1 MLLMNIG
8 LALGLGW
15 FFSLLIYM
23 VFWMSNSNY
32 NEEDSLS
39 QAEEDLNTVTLYM
52 GLVFRV
58 LAIIAYSMLLAGLKK
73 ENPRLLLPTLI
84 FFPLNLIKMIS
95 VAIAS
100 FIIYEDENGWFVF
113 AIFIPDLLISFCIFY
128 NALRLR
134 KTFGQQRNYKRQ
146 DTLRAERTRY
156 ET

>member
-23 VFWMSNSNY
+23 VFWMSNSNFD
-32 NEEDSLS
+32 EEDSLS
-39 QAEEDLNTVTLYM
+39 QAEEDLNTVTLYI

-58 LAIIAYSMLLAGLKK
+58 LAIIAYSMLLSGIKK

-84 FFPLNLIKMIS
+84 FFPLNLIRMIS

-134 KTFGQQRNYKRQ
+134 RNFGQQRIYKRQ
-146 DTLRAERTRY
+146 DTLKAERTRY

>member
-23 VFWMSNSNY
+23 VFWMSNSNFD
-32 NEEDSLS
+32 EEDSLS
-39 QAEEDLNTVTLYM
+39 QAEEDLNTVTLYL

-58 LAIIAYSMLLAGLKK
+58 LAIIAYSMLLSGIKK

-84 FFPLNLIKMIS
+84 FFPLNLIRMIS

-113 AIFIPDLLISFCIFY
+113 AIFVPDLLISFCIFY

-134 KTFGQQRNYKRQ
+134 KTFGPQRIYKRQ

>member
-23 VFWMSNSNY
+23 VFWMSNGNFD
-32 NEEDSLS
+32 EEDSLS

-84 FFPLNLIKMIS
+84 FFPLNVIRMIS

-100 FIIYEDENGWFVF
+100 FFIYEDENGWFVF
-113 AIFIPDLLISFCIFY
+113 AIFIPDFLISFCIFY

-134 KTFGQQRNYKRQ
+134 KTFGQQRNYKRK
-146 DTLRAERTRY
+146 DTLRAERRRY

>member
-32 NEEDSLS
+32 EDEDSLS
-39 QAEEDLNTVTLYM
+39 QAEEDLNTVTLYI
-52 GLVFRV
+52 GLAFRV
-58 LAIIAYSMLLAGLKK
+58 LAIIAYSMLLAGIKK

-84 FFPLNLIKMIS
+84 FFPLNLIRMIA

-100 FIIYEDENGWFVF
+100 FIIYEDENGMFIF
-113 AIFIPDLLISFCIFY
+113 AIFIPDFLISFCIFF
-128 NALRLR
+128 NVFRLR
-134 KTFGQQRNYKRQ
+134 KTFGQQRHYKRQ
-146 DTLRAERTRY
+146 DTLRAERIRY